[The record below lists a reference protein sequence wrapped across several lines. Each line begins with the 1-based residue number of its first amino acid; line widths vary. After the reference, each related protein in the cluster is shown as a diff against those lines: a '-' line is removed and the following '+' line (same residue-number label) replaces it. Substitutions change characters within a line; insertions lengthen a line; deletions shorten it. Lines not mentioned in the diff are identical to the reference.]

1 MAKVKSVSLRRFLSQ
16 PVILELMR
24 TINDLTAPILA
35 IVLVTSLVGDVNC
48 QTVDPA
54 KELVALQEK
63 TLSKGPSGEEPAP
76 ASSVSLSAEEIE
88 RIRGLK
94 AKAAIVMHYMRND
107 WSQAQVAG
115 LTSQFDKMGIEVIA
129 VTDAGFRS
137 QKQVADIQ
145 MVLAQNPQI
154 IVSIPTDSIS
164 TAAAYRS
171 ASEKG
176 VKLVFMD
183 NIPQGFDAGKDY
195 VSVVSADNYGN
206 GVASAHLMAKFLKG
220 TGKIGLIYHAADFFV
235 TRQRYDAFKKTIAEY
250 YPGIEI
256 VAEQGIREPDFY
268 GDAERA
274 ASIMLTTNQ
283 NLNGIWAVWDLLAE
297 GVTSAARVAG
307 RDDLVIT
314 TIDLGLNIA
323 VEMAGNGLVK
333 GLGAQLPYDQG
344 VTEALLAGYGLLGK
358 TAPAY
363 VALPALP
370 VTRENLLDA
379 WKTVYH
385 TEAPASIKDRMK

>member
-1 MAKVKSVSLRRFLSQ
+1 MAKVISVSLRWFLSH

-35 IVLVTSLVGDVNC
+35 IVLVTALVGGVNC

-76 ASSVSLSAEEIE
+76 ASSVSLSTEEIE

-164 TAAAYRS
+164 TAPAYRS

-183 NIPQGFDAGKDY
+183 NIPQGFEGGKDY

-220 TGKIGLIYHAADFFV
+220 TGKIGLIYHAANFFV

-256 VAEQGIREPDFY
+256 VAEQGIREPEFY

-297 GVTSAARVAG
+297 GVLSAARVAG

>member
-1 MAKVKSVSLRRFLSQ
+1 
-16 PVILELMR
+16 
-24 TINDLTAPILA
+24 LA

-115 LTSQFDKMGIEVIA
+115 LTSQFNKMGIEVIA

-183 NIPQGFDAGKDY
+183 NIPQGFEAGKDY

>member
-1 MAKVKSVSLRRFLSQ
+1 M
-16 PVILELMR
+16 LELMR

-54 KELVALQEK
+54 KELVALQER

-183 NIPQGFDAGKDY
+183 NIPRGFEAGKDY

-314 TIDLGLNIA
+314 TIDLGLNVA

>member
-1 MAKVKSVSLRRFLSQ
+1 
-16 PVILELMR
+16 MR

-35 IVLVTSLVGDVNC
+35 IVLVTSPVGQVNS
-48 QTVDPA
+48 QTA
-54 KELVALQEK
+54 ATTKELVALQEK
-63 TLSKGPSGEEPAP
+63 ILSKGPSGEEPSS
-76 ASSVSLSAEEIE
+76 ASSVSLSAKQIDS
-88 RIRGLK
+88 IRGLK

-115 LTSQFDKMGIEVIA
+115 LTTQFDKMGIAVIA

-164 TAAAYRS
+164 TATAYRS
-171 ASEKG
+171 AGQKG

-183 NIPQGFDAGKDY
+183 NIPQGFEAGKDY

-220 TGKIGLIYHAADFFV
+220 TGRIGLIYHAANFFV
-235 TRQRYDAFKKTIAEY
+235 TRQRYDAFKKTITEN

-256 VAEQGIREPDFY
+256 AAEQGIREPDFY

-274 ASIMLTTNQ
+274 ASVMLTANQ
-283 NLNGIWAVWDLLAE
+283 NLNGIWAVWDVLAE

-314 TIDLGLNIA
+314 TIDLGLNVA
-323 VEMAGNGLVK
+323 VDMAGNGLVK

-358 TAPAY
+358 PAPSY

-370 VTRENLLDA
+370 VSRENLLDA

-385 TEAPASIKDRMK
+385 IEAPASIKDRMK

>member
-1 MAKVKSVSLRRFLSQ
+1 MAKVKSVSLRWFLSQ
-16 PVILELMR
+16 PVMLELMR

-183 NIPQGFDAGKDY
+183 NIPQGFEAGKDY